1 MTATVSQSPAS
12 HGSKSTYTHT
22 INISSEDST
31 DPEERDSKFE
41 TVAELQCAF
50 SERFKSK
57 IDLGN
62 CLEVL
67 YLAK

>member
-1 MTATVSQSPAS
+1 MSQSPES
-12 HGSKSTYTHT
+12 NGSKSTDTHT

-31 DPEERDSKFE
+31 DPEERESKFE

-50 SERFKSK
+50 SRSKFKGK

-62 CLEVL
+62 CFEVFSGL
-67 YLAK
+67 SQET